1 MTSASPTTRTR
12 TDAAV
17 ARRVD
22 WSSIAVVAVL
32 LGIGG
37 GVGTAVASGRQVAL
51 ADDGA
56 WPAVATVRV
65 VARSD
70 ALPATVDTARLELT
84 SDALGTDARQA
95 ASLSPR
101 VSASWVATVAHAT
114 GIPAVA
120 LRAYADASLTIGVEQ
135 PGCRLGWSTLAAIG
149 GIESGHG
156 THGGSA
162 LREDGTTTLPILGPA
177 LDGSPG
183 FAAIRATPE
192 STVWHGDATWDHAVG
207 PMQMLPST
215 WSRWRA
221 DGDGDG
227 ADDPH
232 DIDDAALGAA
242 RYLCASGADLT
253 GATGWHDA
261 VFSYNHSEQYVA
273 DVLGAANRYAAASLA
288 G

>member
-1 MTSASPTTRTR
+1 MAALPVSNHERMAGRAIGAAPPTMLLAIWAHSTSTNARCRSDVRPSPAGGPLATSTCCSSTTRPL
-12 TDAAV
+12 DPA
-17 ARRVD
+17 
-22 WSSIAVVAVL
+22 
-32 LGIGG
+32 
-37 GVGTAVASGRQVAL
+37 
-51 ADDGA
+51 GA
-56 WPAVATVRV
+56 HAP
-65 VARSD
+65 
-70 ALPATVDTARLELT
+70 
-84 SDALGTDARQA
+84 QA
-95 ASLSPR
+95 APLSPR
-101 VSASWVATVAHAT
+101 VSAGWVATVAHAT

-156 THGGSA
+156 THGGSV
-162 LREDGTTTLPILGPA
+162 LREDGTTTDPILGPA
-177 LDGSPG
+177 LDGRAG

-192 STVWHGDATWDHAVG
+192 STAWHGDATWDHAVG

-227 ADDPH
+227 VDDPN

-273 DVLGAANRYAAASLA
+273 DVLGAANRYAAGSLA